1 MKRRIASDDERKE
14 FEAAFKEARPILPP
28 VPKRA
33 RKGASG
39 SSTEPTGIDGSRA
52 RDLKKGALE
61 PQARLDL
68 HGMTE
73 QAAHRALTT
82 FLRGAQARGLR
93 LLLIVTGKGVRETE
107 ERFEMGGERRGVLKQ
122 LTPRWLRE
130 QDLAGTIADI
140 RPAHRKHGGDG
151 ALYVYLRKR

>member
-1 MKRRIASDDERKE
+1 MKRRIASEEERKE
-14 FEAAFKEARPILPP
+14 FEAAFKEARPLLA
-28 VPKRA
+28 VAPKRP

-39 SSTEPTGIDGSRA
+39 SSTEPTGIDGGRA

-73 QAAHRALTT
+73 QVAHRALTT
-82 FLRGAQARGLR
+82 FLRGAQGRGLR
-93 LLLIVTGKGVRETE
+93 LLLIVTGKGARAPED
-107 ERFEMGGERRGVLKQ
+107 RFEMGGEQRGVLKA

-130 QDLAGTIADI
+130 QDLAGIIADI
-140 RPAHRKHGGDG
+140 RPAHRKHGGNG